1 MRIFLLLWINIIVL
15 SAACTT
21 EKRLEEA
28 QLPLLFSLL
37 DASRTGV
44 TFTNSLSY
52 DENLNPYTFRNF
64 FNGGGVGL
72 GDINN
77 DGLVDIFFCGNQ
89 VSNRLYL
96 NKGDF
101 QFEDITERAGLLSEG
116 VWTTGVSFV
125 DINADG
131 WLDIYICKSGPPG
144 NYRRYNELFINN
156 GDLTFSEQSKD
167 YGLDFTGLSV
177 HAAFF
182 DYDRDGDLDCYLL
195 NNSIRSVGQYDL
207 RKDQRNIPDPLGG
220 NKLLRNDNGKFKD
233 VTLES
238 GIYSSLIGFGL
249 GVAVSDINLDGWP
262 DLYVA
267 NDFFEKDYL
276 YINQKNGKFKE
287 QLEEMISVISLGSMG
302 ADIADLNN
310 DGLPEIFVTEMLP
323 ETDWRLKTTSQ
334 FENWNKYQENIQNG
348 YHKQFSRN
356 VLQLNNGNG
365 TFSEIGRFAGVHATD
380 WSWGALLFDADNDGW
395 KDIYVANGIYKDLL
409 NQDYVNFVAN
419 PVFIR
424 NQIKKGA
431 AVITQLIDTI
441 PSNKLNNYFF
451 KNNGNLTFTDMS
463 LQWTGDNP
471 SFSNGSA
478 YADLD
483 NDGDLDLVV
492 NNVNMPAFIFENRS
506 RQNNTG
512 NAFLS
517 VQVKGDQKNTF
528 ATGSK
533 VILKAGGKT
542 FYQELFP
549 SRGFMSSVDYRLHF
563 GLGQVNQVDSLFI
576 AWPDGSTYVFSGV
589 PVNQFMI
596 AEKSKG
602 KLLDKQREK
611 SREVNWFEEI
621 QNPPGLNFLHQE
633 NDYSDFDHDRLLFI
647 MSSNEGP
654 CLCKGDINAD
664 GLDDFYIGGA
674 KGQAGKLFVQTTKGG
689 FLSVAGEVLEHDKD
703 SEDVDCIFFDA
714 NNDGFDDLY
723 VASGGREFSSS
734 STALIDRLYFSASG
748 KSLVRS
754 RQVLPNPVRFESS
767 SVVCAADFNKDGN
780 PDLFVGCRYRLQ
792 AYGLPADSYLL
803 QNDGKG
809 NFSDVTQ
816 TIMPDL
822 RQIGM
827 VTSAVWVDVN
837 NDNWP
842 DLLVAGEYMPI
853 RLFINQ
859 QGRFADHSA
868 QWGLAS
874 THGWYNTLLTS
885 DLNNDG
891 MPDFITGNHGLNSMF
906 KASADQPLL
915 TVVNDFD
922 KNGSFE
928 QIILRWENGKQY
940 PYVLLPEL
948 LTQLPS
954 LKKKYLY
961 YNRYAGQTI
970 EDIFSPADIQ
980 NSIRLYAYDLSSSVW
995 INNGQ
1000 SFIRKPLPMQA
1011 QLMPVYALAAADVTG
1026 DNLPEIVLGGNQS
1039 RAKPQTGTYE
1049 AGVGAVFKNEGNGD
1063 FSFVPSVK
1071 SGFALPGDMRKIIF
1085 LKVARQDVMV
1095 IALNNG
1101 RLHFFKLNA
1110 SN

>member
-1 MRIFLLLWINIIVL
+1 MQ
-15 SAACTT
+15 
-21 EKRLEEA
+21 EA
-28 QLPLLFSLL
+28 VQHPTLFSLL
-37 DASRTGV
+37 DSSRTGV
-44 TFTNSLSY
+44 TFINSLSY

-77 DGLVDIFFCGNQ
+77 DGLVDIFLCGNQ

-96 NKGDF
+96 NKGNF

-116 VWTTGVSFV
+116 VWTTGVSIV

-144 NYRRYNELFINN
+144 NYRRHNELFINN
-156 GDLTFSEQSKD
+156 GGLTFSEQSRD

-207 RKDQRNIPDPLGG
+207 RKDQRNIPDPMGG
-220 NKLLRNDNGKFKD
+220 NKLLRNDNGMFTD
-233 VTLES
+233 VTLSS

-249 GVAVSDINLDGWP
+249 GVAISDINLDGWP
-262 DLYVA
+262 DIYVA

-276 YINQKNGKFKE
+276 YINQRNGKFKE
-287 QLEEMISVISLGSMG
+287 QLEEMITEISLGSMG

-310 DGLPEIFVTEMLP
+310 DGFPEIFVTEMLP

-334 FENWNKYQENIQNG
+334 FESWNKYRENLQNG
-348 YHKQFSRN
+348 YYKQFSRN

-365 TFSEIGRFAGVHATD
+365 TFSEIGRYAGVHATD

-424 NQIKKGA
+424 NQIKRGA

-451 KNNGNLTFTDMS
+451 RNNGNLTFTDVS
-463 LQWTGDNP
+463 LLWTGDNP

-492 NNVNMPAFIFENRS
+492 NNVNMPAFVFENRI
-506 RQNNTG
+506 RQNNPE

-517 VQVKGDQKNTF
+517 VQIKGDHKNIF
-528 ATGSK
+528 AAGSK
-533 VILKAGGKT
+533 VIVKAAGKT
-542 FYQELFP
+542 FHQELFP
-549 SRGFMSSVDYRLHF
+549 ARGFMSSADYRLHF
-563 GLGQVNQVDSLFI
+563 GLGQVNQVDSMFI
-576 AWPDGSTYVFSGV
+576 EWPDGSTYVFTGV
-589 PVNQFMI
+589 PVNQFMV
-596 AEKSKG
+596 AEKTAG
-602 KLLDKQREK
+602 KLLTKK
-611 SREVNWFEEI
+611 SIPHTKPLFTKLNNPAGVNFV
-621 QNPPGLNFLHQE
+621 HQE
-633 NDYSDFDHDRLLFI
+633 NEYADFDHDRLLFI
-647 MSSNEGP
+647 MTSNEGP
-654 CLCKGDINAD
+654 CLCKGDVNSD

-674 KGQAGKLFVQTTKGG
+674 KGQAGKLFVQTKNGS
-689 FLSVAGEVLEHDKD
+689 FLPVAEEVLEQDKD
-703 SEDVDCIFFDA
+703 SEDVDCVFFDA
-714 NNDGFDDLY
+714 NQDGFDDLY

-734 STALIDRLYFSASG
+734 STALIDRIYFSASG
-748 KSLVRS
+748 KSLIRS
-754 RQVLPNPVRFESS
+754 SQVLPNPARFEATSA
-767 SVVCAADFNKDGN
+767 VRVADFNKDGN

-803 QNDGKG
+803 QNDGNG

-816 TIMPDL
+816 TIIPDL

-827 VTSAVWVDVN
+827 VTSAVWIDAN

-853 RLFINQ
+853 RLFINEK
-859 QGRFADHSA
+859 GKFSDHSA
-868 QWGLAS
+868 QWGLTS
-874 THGWYNTLLTS
+874 TNGWYSSLLTS

-891 MPDFITGNHGLNSMF
+891 KTDFIAGNHGLNSMF
-906 KASADQPLL
+906 KASPERPLI

-922 KNGSFE
+922 KNGSPE
-928 QIILRWENGKQY
+928 QIILRWENGRHY

-948 LTQLPS
+948 LAQIPS

-961 YNRYAGQTI
+961 YSRYANQTI
-970 EDIFSPADIQ
+970 EDIFSETELQ

-995 INNGQ
+995 LNNGQ
-1000 SFIRKPLPMQA
+1000 SFVRKTLPMQA
-1011 QLMPVYALAAADVTG
+1011 QFMPVYALAAIDATG

-1049 AGVGAVFKNEGNGD
+1049 AGAGVVLKNEGNGD
-1063 FSFVPSVK
+1063 FSFVPSLK
-1071 SGFALPGDMRKIIF
+1071 SGFALPGDMRKIIL
-1085 LKVARQDVMV
+1085 LKVARQDVMA

-1101 RLHFFKLNA
+1101 RIHFFKLNTL
-1110 SN
+1110 N